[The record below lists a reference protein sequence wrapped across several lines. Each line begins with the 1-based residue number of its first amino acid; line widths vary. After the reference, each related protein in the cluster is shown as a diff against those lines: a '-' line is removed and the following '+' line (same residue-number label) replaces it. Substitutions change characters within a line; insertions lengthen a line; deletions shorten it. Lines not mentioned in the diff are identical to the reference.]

1 MGINDETNK
10 TDQIEGTAKSSTIF
24 KENYE
29 ILNEIAKKLRSQDKP
44 DIDALV
50 PMVEQATQAYKH
62 CKQRLDNVKMAL
74 KEHLAKEDLEV
85 NLDDEK

>member
-1 MGINDETNK
+1 MTANNNDS
-10 TDQIEGTAKSSTIF
+10 GSF

-29 ILNEIAKKLRSQDKP
+29 TLNEIAKKLRSQEKP

-50 PMVEQATQAYKH
+50 PMVEQATQAYKI

-74 KEHLAKEDLEV
+74 KEHFAAEGDDISFLE
-85 NLDDEK
+85 